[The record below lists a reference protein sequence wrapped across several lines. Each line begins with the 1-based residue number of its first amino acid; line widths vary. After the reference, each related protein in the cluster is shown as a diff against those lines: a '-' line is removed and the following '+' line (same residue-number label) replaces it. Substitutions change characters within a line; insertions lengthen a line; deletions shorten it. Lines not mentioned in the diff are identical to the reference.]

1 MISQPYNQT
10 RTTTWP
16 SGDVLPFVTRALR
29 KVCLIF
35 NLVCVLLTIG
45 CRSPVQQQQ
54 SVRRV
59 DPVLSM
65 AVGRTELVNHLN
77 RQNQGLN
84 GWRCMSTKLHVSL
97 PGMPT
102 QRLNGYIACQSP
114 KYFRLTADNLIAK
127 ADLGSN
133 NAQCW
138 VYVKP
143 GESAVM
149 TWKHE
154 DTQLLQQV
162 PTGVPYIDP
171 NWLMLVLG
179 ISPLDPNDYEL
190 SRAPTGKPELW
201 LTAIEQSPNGRSL
214 RRVIKVDAMN
224 GVVREHAVYDSEAN
238 ALVRAQLGKHQR
250 LDGHLIPTSVKL
262 MFPQMESEL
271 ELTFNGIETNPQLPD
286 HLWHLPDN
294 NVQVVDLGEMIRH
307 RMLVQQ
313 PRSQRPPAPAA
324 PTLRARLQ
332 PPVFHKPERTAF
344 GAETNSMT
352 DAALVPAANV
362 EEPDWDTPISFS
374 RTQEQ
379 PAVFEQ
385 APPASPKRRSFLSR
399 MLGR

>member
-1 MISQPYNQT
+1 MT
-10 RTTTWP
+10 
-16 SGDVLPFVTRALR
+16 SG
-29 KVCLIF
+29 CQ
-35 NLVCVLLTIG
+35 
-45 CRSPVQQQQ
+45 SSVQQQQ

-65 AVGRTELVNHLN
+65 AVGRTELVNYLN
-77 RQNQGLN
+77 QQNQGLN
-84 GWRCMSTKLHVSL
+84 GWRCMSTKMQVSL

-154 DTQLLQQV
+154 DTKLLQQV

-190 SRAPTGKPELW
+190 SRAPTGKSELW
-201 LTAIEQSPNGRSL
+201 LTAIEQGPNGRSL

-238 ALVRAQLGKHQR
+238 ALVRAQLSGHQR
-250 LDGHLIPTSVKL
+250 RDGHLIPTQVKL

-271 ELTFNGIETNPQLPD
+271 LLTFKGIETNPQLPD

-294 NVQVVDLGEMIRH
+294 NVQVVDLGELIRQ
-307 RMLVQQ
+307 RMLVQNADSPQ
-313 PRSQRPPAPAA
+313 PFASPAAIA

-332 PPVFHKPERTAF
+332 PPVFHQPQRTAF
-344 GAETNSMT
+344 GADSDSMS
-352 DAALVPAANV
+352 DANVVPTAGV

-374 RTQEQ
+374 RTQERSASFEQTQ
-379 PAVFEQ
+379 PA
-385 APPASPKRRSFLSR
+385 PPLRRSFLSR